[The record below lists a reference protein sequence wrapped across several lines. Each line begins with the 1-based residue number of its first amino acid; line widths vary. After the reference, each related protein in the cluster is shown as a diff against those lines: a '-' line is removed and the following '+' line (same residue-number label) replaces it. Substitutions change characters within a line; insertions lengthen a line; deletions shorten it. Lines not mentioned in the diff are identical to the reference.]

1 MSNFLNICFR
11 TILVLIILF
20 FITKMMG
27 KKQISELNFFDYIV
41 GITIGSI
48 AADISL
54 DIEKNMI
61 AGIAALFIYGFI
73 SYIISFVSIK
83 SILARRFF
91 IGVPTVLVEKGKIIE
106 SGLKK
111 SKIDVNDLLM
121 VAREN
126 GYFNLDEIDYA
137 LMEVN
142 GNISFLPK
150 EKEKPVT
157 KKDIKIKCSNEGL
170 TVNAIIDSKYMANN
184 MKAINKDKEWLD
196 HELKV
201 NGYDNYDNILLA
213 TIDNNYKVTI
223 YEKNVKPDKNTVLEQ
238 YFFYSDDIMKS
249 DMEVDNMKFK
259 KIIIISIVISVILL
273 ICSLLL
279 PNINI
284 DKDTI
289 GYNGNDTYN
298 IKSL

>member
-1 MSNFLNICFR
+1 MRCFIMSNFLNICFR

-41 GITIGSI
+41 GITISSI

-223 YEKNVKPDKNTVLEQ
+223 YEKNVKPDKNTVLE
-238 YFFYSDDIMKS
+238 
-249 DMEVDNMKFK
+249 
-259 KIIIISIVISVILL
+259 
-273 ICSLLL
+273 
-279 PNINI
+279 
-284 DKDTI
+284 
-289 GYNGNDTYN
+289 
-298 IKSL
+298 

>member
-1 MSNFLNICFR
+1 MRCFIMSDFLNICFR
-11 TILVLIILF
+11 TILILIILF

-121 VAREN
+121 EAREN

-157 KKDIKIKCSNEGL
+157 KKDMKIKCNNEGL

-223 YEKNVKPDKNTVLEQ
+223 YEKNVKPDKNTVLE
-238 YFFYSDDIMKS
+238 
-249 DMEVDNMKFK
+249 
-259 KIIIISIVISVILL
+259 
-273 ICSLLL
+273 
-279 PNINI
+279 
-284 DKDTI
+284 
-289 GYNGNDTYN
+289 
-298 IKSL
+298 

>member
-1 MSNFLNICFR
+1 MSDFLNICFR

-27 KKQISELNFFDYIV
+27 KKQISELNFFDYVV

-157 KKDIKIKCSNEGL
+157 KRDMKIKCSNEGL
-170 TVNAIIDSKYMANN
+170 TVNAIIDSKYMVNN

-223 YEKNVKPDKNTVLEQ
+223 YEKNVKPDKNTVLE
-238 YFFYSDDIMKS
+238 
-249 DMEVDNMKFK
+249 
-259 KIIIISIVISVILL
+259 
-273 ICSLLL
+273 
-279 PNINI
+279 
-284 DKDTI
+284 
-289 GYNGNDTYN
+289 
-298 IKSL
+298 

>member
-1 MSNFLNICFR
+1 MSDFLNICFR

-27 KKQISELNFFDYIV
+27 KKQISELNFFDYVV

-54 DIEKNMI
+54 DIEKDMI

-121 VAREN
+121 EAREN
-126 GYFNLDEIDYA
+126 GYFNLDKIDYA
-137 LMEVN
+137 LMEIN

-150 EKEKPVT
+150 ENEKPVT
-157 KKDIKIKCSNEGL
+157 KKDMTIKCSTEGL
-170 TVNAIIDSKYMANN
+170 TVNAIIDSKYMVNN

-223 YEKNVKPDKNTVLEQ
+223 YEKNVKPDKNTVLE
-238 YFFYSDDIMKS
+238 
-249 DMEVDNMKFK
+249 
-259 KIIIISIVISVILL
+259 
-273 ICSLLL
+273 
-279 PNINI
+279 
-284 DKDTI
+284 
-289 GYNGNDTYN
+289 
-298 IKSL
+298 

>member
-1 MSNFLNICFR
+1 MRCFIMSDFLNICFR

-27 KKQISELNFFDYIV
+27 KKQISELNFFDYVV

-121 VAREN
+121 EAREN

-157 KKDIKIKCSNEGL
+157 KKNMKIKCNNEGL

-223 YEKNVKPDKNTVLEQ
+223 YEKNVKPDKNTVLE
-238 YFFYSDDIMKS
+238 
-249 DMEVDNMKFK
+249 
-259 KIIIISIVISVILL
+259 
-273 ICSLLL
+273 
-279 PNINI
+279 
-284 DKDTI
+284 
-289 GYNGNDTYN
+289 
-298 IKSL
+298 

>member
-1 MSNFLNICFR
+1 MSDFLNICFR

-27 KKQISELNFFDYIV
+27 KKQISELNFFDYVV

-54 DIEKNMI
+54 DIEKDML

-73 SYIISFVSIK
+73 SYIISFISIK
-83 SILARRFF
+83 SIWARRFI

-157 KKDIKIKCSNEGL
+157 KKDMKIKCSNEGL

-223 YEKNVKPDKNTVLEQ
+223 YEKNVKPDKNTVLE
-238 YFFYSDDIMKS
+238 
-249 DMEVDNMKFK
+249 
-259 KIIIISIVISVILL
+259 
-273 ICSLLL
+273 
-279 PNINI
+279 
-284 DKDTI
+284 
-289 GYNGNDTYN
+289 
-298 IKSL
+298 

>member
-106 SGLKK
+106 SGVKK

-121 VAREN
+121 EAREN

-170 TVNAIIDSKYMANN
+170 TVNAIIDSKYMVNN

-223 YEKNVKPDKNTVLEQ
+223 YEKNVKPDKNTVLE
-238 YFFYSDDIMKS
+238 
-249 DMEVDNMKFK
+249 
-259 KIIIISIVISVILL
+259 
-273 ICSLLL
+273 
-279 PNINI
+279 
-284 DKDTI
+284 
-289 GYNGNDTYN
+289 
-298 IKSL
+298 

>member
-1 MSNFLNICFR
+1 MSDFLNICFR

-27 KKQISELNFFDYIV
+27 KKQISELNFFDYVV

-73 SYIISFVSIK
+73 SYIISFISIK
-83 SILARRFF
+83 SIWARRFI

-157 KKDIKIKCSNEGL
+157 KKDMKIKCSNEGL
-170 TVNAIIDSKYMANN
+170 TVNAIIDSKYIVNN

-223 YEKNVKPDKNTVLEQ
+223 YEKNVKPDKNTVLE
-238 YFFYSDDIMKS
+238 
-249 DMEVDNMKFK
+249 
-259 KIIIISIVISVILL
+259 
-273 ICSLLL
+273 
-279 PNINI
+279 
-284 DKDTI
+284 
-289 GYNGNDTYN
+289 
-298 IKSL
+298 

>member
-27 KKQISELNFFDYIV
+27 KKQISELNFFDYVV

-121 VAREN
+121 EAREN

-157 KKDIKIKCSNEGL
+157 KRDMKIKCSNEGL
-170 TVNAIIDSKYMANN
+170 TVNAIIDSKYMVNN

-213 TIDNNYKVTI
+213 TIDNNYKFTI
-223 YEKNVKPDKNTVLEQ
+223 YEKNVKPDKNTVLE
-238 YFFYSDDIMKS
+238 
-249 DMEVDNMKFK
+249 
-259 KIIIISIVISVILL
+259 
-273 ICSLLL
+273 
-279 PNINI
+279 
-284 DKDTI
+284 
-289 GYNGNDTYN
+289 
-298 IKSL
+298 

>member
-1 MSNFLNICFR
+1 MSDFLNICFR

-27 KKQISELNFFDYIV
+27 KKQISELNFFDYVV

-61 AGIAALFIYGFI
+61 EGIAALFIYGFI

-121 VAREN
+121 EAREN

-157 KKDIKIKCSNEGL
+157 KKDMKIKCSNEGL
-170 TVNAIIDSKYMANN
+170 TVNAIIDSKYMVNN

-213 TIDNNYKVTI
+213 MINNNYKVTI
-223 YEKNVKPDKNTVLEQ
+223 YEKNVKPDKNTVLE
-238 YFFYSDDIMKS
+238 
-249 DMEVDNMKFK
+249 
-259 KIIIISIVISVILL
+259 
-273 ICSLLL
+273 
-279 PNINI
+279 
-284 DKDTI
+284 
-289 GYNGNDTYN
+289 
-298 IKSL
+298 

>member
-1 MSNFLNICFR
+1 MSDFLNICFR

-27 KKQISELNFFDYIV
+27 KKQISELNFFDYVV

-73 SYIISFVSIK
+73 SYIISFISIK
-83 SILARRFF
+83 SIWARRFI

-121 VAREN
+121 GAREN

-157 KKDIKIKCSNEGL
+157 KKDMKIKCSNEGL
-170 TVNAIIDSKYMANN
+170 TVNAIIDSKYMVNN

-223 YEKNVKPDKNTVLEQ
+223 YEKNVKPDKNTVLE
-238 YFFYSDDIMKS
+238 
-249 DMEVDNMKFK
+249 
-259 KIIIISIVISVILL
+259 
-273 ICSLLL
+273 
-279 PNINI
+279 
-284 DKDTI
+284 
-289 GYNGNDTYN
+289 
-298 IKSL
+298 

>member
-1 MSNFLNICFR
+1 MSNFFNICFR

-27 KKQISELNFFDYIV
+27 KKQISELNFFDYVV

-121 VAREN
+121 EAREN

-157 KKDIKIKCSNEGL
+157 KKDMKIKCNNEGL

-223 YEKNVKPDKNTVLEQ
+223 YEKNVKPDKNTVLE
-238 YFFYSDDIMKS
+238 
-249 DMEVDNMKFK
+249 
-259 KIIIISIVISVILL
+259 
-273 ICSLLL
+273 
-279 PNINI
+279 
-284 DKDTI
+284 
-289 GYNGNDTYN
+289 
-298 IKSL
+298 

>member
-1 MSNFLNICFR
+1 MRCFIMSDFLNICFR

-27 KKQISELNFFDYIV
+27 KKQISELNFFDYVV

-73 SYIISFVSIK
+73 SYIISFISIK
-83 SILARRFF
+83 SIWARRFI

-157 KKDIKIKCSNEGL
+157 KKDMKIKCSNEGL
-170 TVNAIIDSKYMANN
+170 TVNAIIDSKYMVNN

-223 YEKNVKPDKNTVLEQ
+223 YEKNVNPDKNTVLE
-238 YFFYSDDIMKS
+238 
-249 DMEVDNMKFK
+249 
-259 KIIIISIVISVILL
+259 
-273 ICSLLL
+273 
-279 PNINI
+279 
-284 DKDTI
+284 
-289 GYNGNDTYN
+289 
-298 IKSL
+298 

>member
-1 MSNFLNICFR
+1 
-11 TILVLIILF
+11 
-20 FITKMMG
+20 MMG

-223 YEKNVKPDKNTVLEQ
+223 YEKNVKPDKNTVLE
-238 YFFYSDDIMKS
+238 
-249 DMEVDNMKFK
+249 
-259 KIIIISIVISVILL
+259 
-273 ICSLLL
+273 
-279 PNINI
+279 
-284 DKDTI
+284 
-289 GYNGNDTYN
+289 
-298 IKSL
+298 

>member
-1 MSNFLNICFR
+1 MSNFFNICFR

-27 KKQISELNFFDYIV
+27 KKQISELNFFDYVV

-91 IGVPTVLVEKGKIIE
+91 IGVPTILVEKGKIIE

-223 YEKNVKPDKNTVLEQ
+223 YEKNVKPDKNTVLE
-238 YFFYSDDIMKS
+238 
-249 DMEVDNMKFK
+249 
-259 KIIIISIVISVILL
+259 
-273 ICSLLL
+273 
-279 PNINI
+279 
-284 DKDTI
+284 
-289 GYNGNDTYN
+289 
-298 IKSL
+298 

>member
-27 KKQISELNFFDYIV
+27 KKQISELNFFDYVV

-54 DIEKNMI
+54 DIEKDML

-73 SYIISFVSIK
+73 SYIISFISIK

-121 VAREN
+121 EAREN

-157 KKDIKIKCSNEGL
+157 KKDMKIKCSNEGL
-170 TVNAIIDSKYMANN
+170 TVNAIIDSKYMVNN

-223 YEKNVKPDKNTVLEQ
+223 YEKNVKPDKNTVLE
-238 YFFYSDDIMKS
+238 
-249 DMEVDNMKFK
+249 
-259 KIIIISIVISVILL
+259 
-273 ICSLLL
+273 
-279 PNINI
+279 
-284 DKDTI
+284 
-289 GYNGNDTYN
+289 
-298 IKSL
+298 

>member
-1 MSNFLNICFR
+1 MSDFLNICFR

-27 KKQISELNFFDYIV
+27 KKQISELNFFDYVV

-61 AGIAALFIYGFI
+61 AGIATLFIYGFI

-157 KKDIKIKCSNEGL
+157 KKDMKIKCNNEGL
-170 TVNAIIDSKYMANN
+170 TVNAIIDSKYMVNN

-223 YEKNVKPDKNTVLEQ
+223 YEKNVKPDKNTVLE
-238 YFFYSDDIMKS
+238 
-249 DMEVDNMKFK
+249 
-259 KIIIISIVISVILL
+259 
-273 ICSLLL
+273 
-279 PNINI
+279 
-284 DKDTI
+284 
-289 GYNGNDTYN
+289 
-298 IKSL
+298 

>member
-1 MSNFLNICFR
+1 MSDFLNICFR

-27 KKQISELNFFDYIV
+27 KKQISELNFFDYVV

-106 SGLKK
+106 SGVKK

-121 VAREN
+121 EAREN

-157 KKDIKIKCSNEGL
+157 KKDMKIKCSNEGL
-170 TVNAIIDSKYMANN
+170 TVNGIIDGKYMVNN

-223 YEKNVKPDKNTVLEQ
+223 YEKNVNPDKNTVLE
-238 YFFYSDDIMKS
+238 
-249 DMEVDNMKFK
+249 
-259 KIIIISIVISVILL
+259 
-273 ICSLLL
+273 
-279 PNINI
+279 
-284 DKDTI
+284 
-289 GYNGNDTYN
+289 
-298 IKSL
+298 

>member
-1 MSNFLNICFR
+1 MSDFLNICFR

-27 KKQISELNFFDYIV
+27 KKQISELNFFDYVV

-157 KKDIKIKCSNEGL
+157 KKDMKIKCSNEGL
-170 TVNAIIDSKYMANN
+170 TVNAIIDAKYMVNN

-213 TIDNNYKVTI
+213 MINNNYKVTI
-223 YEKNVKPDKNTVLEQ
+223 YEKNVKPDKNTVLE
-238 YFFYSDDIMKS
+238 
-249 DMEVDNMKFK
+249 
-259 KIIIISIVISVILL
+259 
-273 ICSLLL
+273 
-279 PNINI
+279 
-284 DKDTI
+284 
-289 GYNGNDTYN
+289 
-298 IKSL
+298 

>member
-1 MSNFLNICFR
+1 MSDFLNICFR
-11 TILVLIILF
+11 TILILIILF

-27 KKQISELNFFDYIV
+27 KKQISELNFFDYVV

-121 VAREN
+121 EAREN

-157 KKDIKIKCSNEGL
+157 KKDMKIKCNNEGL

-223 YEKNVKPDKNTVLEQ
+223 YEMNVKPDKNTVLE
-238 YFFYSDDIMKS
+238 
-249 DMEVDNMKFK
+249 
-259 KIIIISIVISVILL
+259 
-273 ICSLLL
+273 
-279 PNINI
+279 
-284 DKDTI
+284 
-289 GYNGNDTYN
+289 
-298 IKSL
+298 

>member
-1 MSNFLNICFR
+1 MDNFLNICFR

-20 FITKMMG
+20 FITKMLG
-27 KKQISELNFFDYIV
+27 KKQISQLNFFDYIV

-54 DIEKNMI
+54 DIEKGMI
-61 AGIAALFIYGFI
+61 AGIASLLIYGLS
-73 SYIISFVSIK
+73 SYFSSLITIK
-83 SILARRFF
+83 SIKARRFLS
-91 IGVPTVLVEKGKIIE
+91 GVPTVLVEKGKIIE

-111 SKIDVNDLLM
+111 SKIDINDLLAE
-121 VAREN
+121 ARES

-137 LMEVN
+137 LMEIN

-150 EKEKPVT
+150 ENEKPVT
-157 KKDIKIKCSNEGL
+157 KKDMKIKCSNEGL
-170 TVNAIIDSKYMANN
+170 TVNAIIDSKYMVNN

-223 YEKNVKPDKNTVLEQ
+223 YEKNVKPDKNTVLE
-238 YFFYSDDIMKS
+238 
-249 DMEVDNMKFK
+249 
-259 KIIIISIVISVILL
+259 
-273 ICSLLL
+273 
-279 PNINI
+279 
-284 DKDTI
+284 
-289 GYNGNDTYN
+289 
-298 IKSL
+298 

>member
-1 MSNFLNICFR
+1 MSDFLNICFR
-11 TILVLIILF
+11 TILILIILF

-27 KKQISELNFFDYIV
+27 KKQISELNFFDYVV

-54 DIEKNMI
+54 DIEKDML

-121 VAREN
+121 EAREN

-150 EKEKPVT
+150 EKDKPVT
-157 KKDIKIKCSNEGL
+157 KRDMKIKCSNEGL
-170 TVNAIIDSKYMANN
+170 TVNAIIDSKYMVNN

-223 YEKNVKPDKNTVLEQ
+223 YEKNVKPDKNTVLE
-238 YFFYSDDIMKS
+238 
-249 DMEVDNMKFK
+249 
-259 KIIIISIVISVILL
+259 
-273 ICSLLL
+273 
-279 PNINI
+279 
-284 DKDTI
+284 
-289 GYNGNDTYN
+289 
-298 IKSL
+298 

>member
-1 MSNFLNICFR
+1 MRCFIMSDFLNICFR
-11 TILVLIILF
+11 TILVLVILF

-27 KKQISELNFFDYIV
+27 KKQISELNFFDYVV

-54 DIEKNMI
+54 DIEKDMI

-121 VAREN
+121 EAREN

-157 KKDIKIKCSNEGL
+157 KKDMKIKCSNEGL
-170 TVNAIIDSKYMANN
+170 TVNAIIDSKYMVNN

-223 YEKNVKPDKNTVLEQ
+223 YEKNVKPDKNTVLE
-238 YFFYSDDIMKS
+238 
-249 DMEVDNMKFK
+249 
-259 KIIIISIVISVILL
+259 
-273 ICSLLL
+273 
-279 PNINI
+279 
-284 DKDTI
+284 
-289 GYNGNDTYN
+289 
-298 IKSL
+298 

>member
-1 MSNFLNICFR
+1 MSDFLNICFR

-27 KKQISELNFFDYIV
+27 KKQISELNFFDYVV

-157 KKDIKIKCSNEGL
+157 KKDMKIKCNNEGL

-223 YEKNVKPDKNTVLEQ
+223 YEKNVKPEKNTVLE
-238 YFFYSDDIMKS
+238 
-249 DMEVDNMKFK
+249 
-259 KIIIISIVISVILL
+259 
-273 ICSLLL
+273 
-279 PNINI
+279 
-284 DKDTI
+284 
-289 GYNGNDTYN
+289 
-298 IKSL
+298 

>member
-1 MSNFLNICFR
+1 MRCFIMSDFLNICFR
-11 TILVLIILF
+11 TILVLVILF

-121 VAREN
+121 EAREN

-150 EKEKPVT
+150 ENDKPVT
-157 KKDIKIKCSNEGL
+157 KRDMKIKCNSEGL
-170 TVNAIIDSKYMANN
+170 TVNAIIDSKYMVNN

-223 YEKNVKPDKNTVLEQ
+223 YEKNVNPDKNTVLE
-238 YFFYSDDIMKS
+238 
-249 DMEVDNMKFK
+249 
-259 KIIIISIVISVILL
+259 
-273 ICSLLL
+273 
-279 PNINI
+279 
-284 DKDTI
+284 
-289 GYNGNDTYN
+289 
-298 IKSL
+298 

>member
-1 MSNFLNICFR
+1 MSDFLNICFR
-11 TILVLIILF
+11 TILILIILF

-27 KKQISELNFFDYIV
+27 KKQISELNFFDYVV

-54 DIEKNMI
+54 DIEKDML

-157 KKDIKIKCSNEGL
+157 KRDMKIKCSNEGL
-170 TVNAIIDSKYMANN
+170 TVNAIIDSKYMVNN

-223 YEKNVKPDKNTVLEQ
+223 YEKNVKPDKNTVLE
-238 YFFYSDDIMKS
+238 
-249 DMEVDNMKFK
+249 
-259 KIIIISIVISVILL
+259 
-273 ICSLLL
+273 
-279 PNINI
+279 
-284 DKDTI
+284 
-289 GYNGNDTYN
+289 
-298 IKSL
+298 

>member
-1 MSNFLNICFR
+1 MRCFIMSDFLNICFR

-27 KKQISELNFFDYIV
+27 KKQISELNFFDYVV

-73 SYIISFVSIK
+73 SYIISFISIK
-83 SILARRFF
+83 SIWARRFI

-157 KKDIKIKCSNEGL
+157 KKDMKIKCSNEGL
-170 TVNAIIDSKYMANN
+170 TVNAIIDSKYMVNN

-201 NGYDNYDNILLA
+201 NGYNNYDNILLA

-223 YEKNVKPDKNTVLEQ
+223 YEKNVKPDKNTVLE
-238 YFFYSDDIMKS
+238 
-249 DMEVDNMKFK
+249 
-259 KIIIISIVISVILL
+259 
-273 ICSLLL
+273 
-279 PNINI
+279 
-284 DKDTI
+284 
-289 GYNGNDTYN
+289 
-298 IKSL
+298 

>member
-1 MSNFLNICFR
+1 MSDFLNICFR

-27 KKQISELNFFDYIV
+27 KKQISELNFFDYVV

-121 VAREN
+121 EAREN
-126 GYFNLDEIDYA
+126 GYFNLDKIDYA

-157 KKDIKIKCSNEGL
+157 KRDMKIKCSNEGL
-170 TVNAIIDSKYMANN
+170 TVNAIIDSKYMVNN

-213 TIDNNYKVTI
+213 MINNNYKVTI
-223 YEKNVKPDKNTVLEQ
+223 YEKNVKPDKNTVLE
-238 YFFYSDDIMKS
+238 
-249 DMEVDNMKFK
+249 
-259 KIIIISIVISVILL
+259 
-273 ICSLLL
+273 
-279 PNINI
+279 
-284 DKDTI
+284 
-289 GYNGNDTYN
+289 
-298 IKSL
+298 

>member
-1 MSNFLNICFR
+1 MSNFFNICFR

-27 KKQISELNFFDYIV
+27 KKQISELNFFDYVV

-73 SYIISFVSIK
+73 SYIISFASIK
-83 SILARRFF
+83 SIWARRFF

-121 VAREN
+121 EAREN

-157 KKDIKIKCSNEGL
+157 KKDMKIKCSNEGL
-170 TVNAIIDSKYMANN
+170 TVNAIIDSKYMVNN

-213 TIDNNYKVTI
+213 MINNNYKVTI
-223 YEKNVKPDKNTVLEQ
+223 YEKNVKPDKNTVLE
-238 YFFYSDDIMKS
+238 
-249 DMEVDNMKFK
+249 
-259 KIIIISIVISVILL
+259 
-273 ICSLLL
+273 
-279 PNINI
+279 
-284 DKDTI
+284 
-289 GYNGNDTYN
+289 
-298 IKSL
+298 

>member
-1 MSNFLNICFR
+1 MSNFFNICFR

-27 KKQISELNFFDYIV
+27 KKQISELNFFDYVV

-54 DIEKNMI
+54 DIEKNML

-73 SYIISFVSIK
+73 SYIISFISIK

-121 VAREN
+121 EAREN

-157 KKDIKIKCSNEGL
+157 KKDMKIKCSNEGL

-223 YEKNVKPDKNTVLEQ
+223 YEKNVKPDKNTVLE
-238 YFFYSDDIMKS
+238 
-249 DMEVDNMKFK
+249 
-259 KIIIISIVISVILL
+259 
-273 ICSLLL
+273 
-279 PNINI
+279 
-284 DKDTI
+284 
-289 GYNGNDTYN
+289 
-298 IKSL
+298 

>member
-1 MSNFLNICFR
+1 MSNFFNICFR

-27 KKQISELNFFDYIV
+27 KKQISELNFFDYVV

-121 VAREN
+121 EAREN

-157 KKDIKIKCSNEGL
+157 KKDMKIKCSNEGL
-170 TVNAIIDSKYMANN
+170 TVNAIIDSKYMVNN

-223 YEKNVKPDKNTVLEQ
+223 YEKNVKPNKNTVLE
-238 YFFYSDDIMKS
+238 
-249 DMEVDNMKFK
+249 
-259 KIIIISIVISVILL
+259 
-273 ICSLLL
+273 
-279 PNINI
+279 
-284 DKDTI
+284 
-289 GYNGNDTYN
+289 
-298 IKSL
+298 

>member
-1 MSNFLNICFR
+1 MRCFIMSDFLNICFR

-27 KKQISELNFFDYIV
+27 KKQISELNFFDYVV

-73 SYIISFVSIK
+73 SYIISFISIK
-83 SILARRFF
+83 SIWARRFI

-157 KKDIKIKCSNEGL
+157 KRDMKIKCSNEGL
-170 TVNAIIDSKYMANN
+170 TVNAIIDSKYMVNN

-223 YEKNVKPDKNTVLEQ
+223 YEKNVKPDKNTVLE
-238 YFFYSDDIMKS
+238 
-249 DMEVDNMKFK
+249 
-259 KIIIISIVISVILL
+259 
-273 ICSLLL
+273 
-279 PNINI
+279 
-284 DKDTI
+284 
-289 GYNGNDTYN
+289 
-298 IKSL
+298 

>member
-1 MSNFLNICFR
+1 MSDFLNICFR

-27 KKQISELNFFDYIV
+27 KKQISELNFFDYVV

-73 SYIISFVSIK
+73 SYIISFISIK
-83 SILARRFF
+83 SIWARRFI

-157 KKDIKIKCSNEGL
+157 KKDMKIKCNNEGL

-223 YEKNVKPDKNTVLEQ
+223 YEKNVKPDKNTVLE
-238 YFFYSDDIMKS
+238 
-249 DMEVDNMKFK
+249 
-259 KIIIISIVISVILL
+259 
-273 ICSLLL
+273 
-279 PNINI
+279 
-284 DKDTI
+284 
-289 GYNGNDTYN
+289 
-298 IKSL
+298 

>member
-1 MSNFLNICFR
+1 MRCFIMSDFLNICFR
-11 TILVLIILF
+11 TILILIILF

-27 KKQISELNFFDYIV
+27 KKQISELNFFDYVV

-54 DIEKNMI
+54 DIEKDML

-126 GYFNLDEIDYA
+126 GYFNLDEIDYG

-157 KKDIKIKCSNEGL
+157 KKDMKIKCNNEGL

-223 YEKNVKPDKNTVLEQ
+223 YEKNVKPDKNTVLE
-238 YFFYSDDIMKS
+238 
-249 DMEVDNMKFK
+249 
-259 KIIIISIVISVILL
+259 
-273 ICSLLL
+273 
-279 PNINI
+279 
-284 DKDTI
+284 
-289 GYNGNDTYN
+289 
-298 IKSL
+298 

>member
-121 VAREN
+121 EAREN

-157 KKDIKIKCSNEGL
+157 KKDMKIKCSNEGL

-223 YEKNVKPDKNTVLEQ
+223 YEKNVKPDKNTVLE
-238 YFFYSDDIMKS
+238 
-249 DMEVDNMKFK
+249 
-259 KIIIISIVISVILL
+259 
-273 ICSLLL
+273 
-279 PNINI
+279 
-284 DKDTI
+284 
-289 GYNGNDTYN
+289 
-298 IKSL
+298 

>member
-1 MSNFLNICFR
+1 MSNFFNICFR

-27 KKQISELNFFDYIV
+27 KKQISELNFFDYVV

-157 KKDIKIKCSNEGL
+157 KRDMKIKCSNEGL
-170 TVNAIIDSKYMANN
+170 TVNAIIDGKYMVNN

-223 YEKNVKPDKNTVLEQ
+223 YEKNVNPDKNTVLE
-238 YFFYSDDIMKS
+238 
-249 DMEVDNMKFK
+249 
-259 KIIIISIVISVILL
+259 
-273 ICSLLL
+273 
-279 PNINI
+279 
-284 DKDTI
+284 
-289 GYNGNDTYN
+289 
-298 IKSL
+298 

>member
-1 MSNFLNICFR
+1 MRCFIMSDFLNICFR
-11 TILVLIILF
+11 TILILIILF

-27 KKQISELNFFDYIV
+27 KKQISELNFFDYVV

-121 VAREN
+121 EAREN

-157 KKDIKIKCSNEGL
+157 KRDMKIKCSNEGL

-223 YEKNVKPDKNTVLEQ
+223 YEKNVKPDKNTVLE
-238 YFFYSDDIMKS
+238 
-249 DMEVDNMKFK
+249 
-259 KIIIISIVISVILL
+259 
-273 ICSLLL
+273 
-279 PNINI
+279 
-284 DKDTI
+284 
-289 GYNGNDTYN
+289 
-298 IKSL
+298 